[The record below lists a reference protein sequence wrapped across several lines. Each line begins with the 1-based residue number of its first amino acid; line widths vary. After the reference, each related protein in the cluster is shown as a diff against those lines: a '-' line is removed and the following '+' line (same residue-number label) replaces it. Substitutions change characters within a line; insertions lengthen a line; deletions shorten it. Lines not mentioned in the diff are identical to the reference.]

1 MLGNAGRMARVLERS
16 AFVIL
21 GAALSSIFGV
31 LRRQCSSSC
40 RAGAGAGA
48 VAVAVTVADC
58 SQATDGG
65 EWSCF

>member
-40 RAGAGAGA
+40 RAGAGA